1 MIKKICLLILIANI
15 SGIAPLIAQNSG
27 AAANI
32 IILDLGLASDEEFS
46 QALEKAK
53 DLEFI
58 NKADN
63 LDAPVSAGQTASVDQ
78 AEPDDQTAYVEQA
91 EPDDQTAY
99 AEQVEPDEQTA
110 YAEQAEPTE
119 QTASTEQTE
128 PTEQTASAE
137 SDETYENEY
146 LAESRR
152 LAALADEA
160 FAEGDYD
167 TSAKY
172 ADEAA
177 LLAKQSDVFV
187 AIAKAK
193 RYIDQAVSS
202 GVSVQYSPE
211 YREAESWYDQ
221 SLSAR
226 DDGEWDIAFASANMV
241 VELLEGLDASAG
253 AAPSRVSSPNALPA
267 TYTVR
272 PWSVSK
278 DCFWNI
284 AGFPWVYGNPRQWR
298 VLYNAN
304 KSKLENPNNPNVLE
318 PGTVLDIPS
327 IKGELREG
335 AWESGRSYEPLR

>member
-1 MIKKICLLILIANI
+1 MIKKICLFLLIANI
-15 SGIAPLIAQNSG
+15 SGIAPLIAQNFG
-27 AAANI
+27 ALTDI
-32 IILDLGLASDEEFS
+32 ITLDLGLASDEEFS
-46 QALEKAK
+46 KALEKAK
-53 DLEFI
+53 DLELI
-58 NKADN
+58 NKADSLN
-63 LDAPVSAGQTASVDQ
+63 APAAPAAKAPAAKAPAGQTASAGQTAAVEQTAYEDQ
-78 AEPDDQTAYVEQA
+78 AEPE
-91 EPDDQTAY
+91 
-99 AEQVEPDEQTA
+99 EQTA
-110 YAEQAEPTE
+110 YADQEEPAE
-119 QTASTEQTE
+119 QTASAGQTT
-128 PTEQTASAE
+128 PAAPVAQTPPAE
-137 SDETYENEY
+137 SDETYENEF

-152 LAALADEA
+152 LAGLADEA

-177 LLAKQSDVFV
+177 LLAKQSDVYV
-187 AIAKAK
+187 AIVKAK

-202 GVSVQYSPE
+202 GDSVKYSPE
-211 YREAESWYDQ
+211 YREAESWYEQ
-221 SLSAR
+221 SLNAR
-226 DDGEWDIAFASANMV
+226 DDEEWDIAFASANMV
-241 VELLEGLDASAG
+241 VELLEGLGASGSGEAI
-253 AAPSRVSSPNALPA
+253 SPNALPA

-272 PWSVSK
+272 PWNVSK

-304 KSKLENPNNPNVLE
+304 KSKLENPNNPNKLE